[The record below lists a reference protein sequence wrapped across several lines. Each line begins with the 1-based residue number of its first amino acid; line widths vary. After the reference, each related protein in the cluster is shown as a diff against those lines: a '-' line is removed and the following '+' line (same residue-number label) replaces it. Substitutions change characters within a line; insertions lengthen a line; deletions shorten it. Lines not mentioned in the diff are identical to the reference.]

1 MEQRITHACGHEQA
15 HYLTGFASQQD
26 RKAQWLKTT
35 KCRSCFI
42 TETKIAQADA
52 ALRDR
57 AAIAHLDLPPLTG
70 SDRQV
75 AWATS
80 VRASR
85 LAALIAEP
93 DNIETNASLT
103 CLVITDAKWWIDHR
117 DLAKT
122 NLLAEARNYIS
133 PDASAADPITPASLH
148 QAA

>member
-26 RKAQWLKTT
+26 RKVQWLKTT
-35 KCRSCFI
+35 KCRPCFVAEK
-42 TETKIAQADA
+42 TTAQADA
-52 ALRDR
+52 ASRDG
-57 AAIAHLDLPPLTG
+57 AAIAHLDLPPLSG
-70 SDRQV
+70 SERQV

-93 DNIETNASLT
+93 AADGAVAWEVCAPI
-103 CLVITDAKWWIDHR
+103 IDAKWWIDQR
-117 DLAKT
+117 DL
-122 NLLAEARNYIS
+122 
-133 PDASAADPITPASLH
+133 PAADFLAKAGSYICPANIAADCPAPARLH